1 MVRISHFENVH
12 KQPFKLKHSFCL
24 ILKNKTKKKAKSRK
38 AAASFFF
45 FFLGNFGVS
54 LKPFKSLLLSNT
66 RVGKTLVL

>member
-24 ILKNKTKKKAKSRK
+24 ILKNKTKKGKSRK
-38 AAASFFF
+38 AAAFLSF

-54 LKPFKSLLLSNT
+54 LKPFKSLLHSNT

>member
-24 ILKNKTKKKAKSRK
+24 ILKNKTKKGKSRK
-38 AAASFFF
+38 AAAFLS

-54 LKPFKSLLLSNT
+54 LKPFKSLLHSNT